1 MEVKG
6 IKSAEE
12 FNAFCK
18 RNGFIWGPEP
28 ELYGGIAGFYTYGP
42 LGKLLKNHVENRI
55 RKVFTDNG
63 FWEIEAP
70 IVMPEVVWKA
80 SGHLDNFVDPLIR
93 CSKCDSS
100 FRADNIIEENHDV
113 VADAMTKKQL
123 LEFIKKHKIVC
134 PKCKGRFTDKIEDF
148 NLMMKTKI
156 GTDIVAFNR
165 PETATTTYLP
175 FKNYYEY
182 FRRKMPIS
190 VFQIGKAFRNEISP
204 RQGVIRGREFTQAE
218 AQLIVMP
225 QDKKDFAAYSDVKK
239 DKIPFWPAEYQE
251 KGKKPVV
258 KPIDY
263 AVKNSWLK
271 NKAYAWSLAIAYRF
285 ISSLNIPVERVRLR
299 QHTKKELAFYAD
311 DAWDIELKFNNYG
324 WIELVGIHDRQ
335 DYDLKQHDKFSKKGL
350 KVEGV
355 YPHILELAF
364 GSDRPTFA
372 LLDLFL
378 ETEKTKD
385 GNRFVLKLPRDIV
398 PIQVAVFP
406 LMKKDELKAKARKIC
421 NVLKENYA
429 CQYDEAGSIGKRYR
443 RMDEVGTPYCITV
456 DYDTLEDD
464 SVTVR
469 DRDTMKQ
476 KRVKIKDL
484 HKSLVF

>member
-28 ELYGGIAGFYTYGP
+28 ELYGGLAGFYTYGP
-42 LGKLLKNHVENRI
+42 LGKLLKNKVESNMRE
-55 RKVFTDNG
+55 VFRVNG

-70 IVMPEVVWKA
+70 IVMPEIVWKA
-80 SGHLDNFVDPLIR
+80 SGHIEGFTDPLIR

-100 FRADNIIEENHDV
+100 FRADKIIEEKHDV
-113 VADAMTKKQL
+113 VADSFTKKKL
-123 LEFIKKHKIVC
+123 IDFIKKHKITC
-134 PKCKGRFTDKIEDF
+134 PKCRGRFVDKIEDF

-156 GTDIVAFNR
+156 GTDTVAFNR

-182 FRRKMPIS
+182 FRRKMPIR

-218 AQLIVMP
+218 AQLMVTP
-225 QDKKDFAAYSDVKK
+225 QDKNNFPEFENVKQYK
-239 DKIPFWPAEYQE
+239 LPFWPEESQE
-251 KGKKPVV
+251 KNKKPAN
-258 KPIDY
+258 KSIEY
-263 AVKNSWLK
+263 AVKKKWLQSK
-271 NKAYAWSLAIAYRF
+271 SYAWCIGVAYEF
-285 ISSLNIPVERVRLR
+285 IRSLNIPEDRIRLR
-299 QHTKKELAFYAD
+299 QHTKDERAHYAL
-311 DAWDIELKFNNYG
+311 DAWDIELNFKQYG
-324 WIELVGIHDRQ
+324 WIELLGVHDRQ

-350 KVEGV
+350 KVEGA
-355 YPHILELAF
+355 YPHILEIAF

-385 GNRFVLKLPRDIV
+385 VNRFVLKLPKDIA

-406 LMKKDELKAKARKIC
+406 LMRKDELKAKARKIC

-476 KRVKIKDL
+476 NRVKIKDL